1 MTSKSSSDSSASVEA
16 KLVWNSP
23 LDAEEIFEV
32 KMAELKATLIKESVY
47 HCVSEKESN
56 ERLAVRPP
64 RSQEG
69 QPSYATRYTAWEKS
83 LKDLSDDA
91 NTAMGTLMALFD
103 PDCNAHRELA
113 AWYDEDLT
121 ANAPSSRKRRK
132 DYNFRNAWSK
142 FHELYRPNKEVN
154 LDTIL
159 KRWEALTDEEISFA
173 TFQGQ
178 YHKLI
183 KEMEVIGQPPTEAK
197 RYEMLRR
204 NVKNPHLEYLVVQLS
219 LPEARRIKLETFFE
233 DCNHV
238 TRYNKEWDSGHKR
251 KAEEVFG
258 RQVTIKTDMPDSVP
272 NAVCWRCGLPGHLKF
287 NIKKSLACTST
298 TCSLCKARIGG
309 DSHDARYCCEKSSKV
324 FPNASRVDRPAKKR
338 NTGKS
343 RKPGAGRGKPSSSSS
358 SSSRPNHT
366 PLSKPFSYDTHG
378 EAVKDVPKDV
388 IAAMVTLNRY
398 HKAGGASERRA
409 ASAEEN
415 SSSK

>member
-23 LDAEEIFEV
+23 LDAEETFEV
-32 KMAELKATLIKESVY
+32 KMAELTATLIKESVY

-91 NTAMGTLMALFD
+91 NTAMGTLMAFFY

-159 KRWEALTDEEISFA
+159 MRWEALTDEEISFA

-178 YHKLI
+178 YFKLI
-183 KEMEVIGQPPTEAK
+183 KEREVIGQPPTENAA
-197 RYEMLRR
+197 
-204 NVKNPHLEYLVVQLS
+204 PQ
-219 LPEARRIKLETFFE
+219 
-233 DCNHV
+233 
-238 TRYNKEWDSGHKR
+238 
-251 KAEEVFG
+251 
-258 RQVTIKTDMPDSVP
+258 RQE
-272 NAVCWRCGLPGHLKF
+272 
-287 NIKKSLACTST
+287 ST
-298 TCSLCKARIGG
+298 
-309 DSHDARYCCEKSSKV
+309 
-324 FPNASRVDRPAKKR
+324 SRVPCC
-338 NTGKS
+338 
-343 RKPGAGRGKPSSSSS
+343 
-358 SSSRPNHT
+358 
-366 PLSKPFSYDTHG
+366 
-378 EAVKDVPKDV
+378 
-388 IAAMVTLNRY
+388 AAEF
-398 HKAGGASERRA
+398 A
-409 ASAEEN
+409 
-415 SSSK
+415 